1 MSGLREQGETLV
13 GRAAGLV
20 PAAGAASACTAEE
33 RRVQRRELL
42 AAFGGSVGLFVIVA
56 AIALGYA
63 TLGGS
68 QKNTAIVLLMNMVL
82 VIGLQIF
89 SGNSGVLSLAHV
101 SFAGIAAYISAIL
114 SAPTLVKGTTIP
126 DAPFGLAG
134 VELPAPLAMIVAV
147 VVTTLIAAVIGLAIA
162 RLSGI
167 SATIVTLALML
178 VVFAVLTNWK
188 SLTGGAEAFYG
199 IPVTTNIWWGLGA
212 VFVALVVARLFK
224 ASRLGLRVQSTREDE
239 VAASSSG
246 VQVVR
251 SRFWSW
257 VLSSAVCAMAGVLI
271 GHFLGAISPSGF
283 YFTLLFLTLA
293 MLVLGGEYGV
303 TGAVVGT
310 VLMTIVSEATRYL
323 GDGPVIFGVDIP
335 PLAGLSQLVQGAII
349 IVVMIWRPSGLLGD
363 RELDGLL
370 SRRLPRG
377 ARSAGGRVVAASM
390 ETAAAGGTATAEAVP
405 EAAVGATAS
414 GEAGPETPTGPGT
427 ATAAAAPAA
436 AALAADAAPA
446 AAALSVRGASMHFAG
461 LAALD
466 DASLEVHS
474 GQVVGLIGPNGAGK
488 TTLLNVISGLYAP
501 TAGEMTLNG
510 VPLNGLRPY
519 QIARLGIARTFQTTR
534 LFRELTVRQN
544 LEVAASVARGHRP
557 HVARSAA
564 EILSQFGFEEIA
576 DTKAGVLPYGVQRE
590 VEVARA
596 VALGPGILL
605 LDEPAAGLNDA
616 ESMELV
622 SAVRGIRDRE
632 GCGILLIDHDLHFVM
647 ALCEYIYVLDA
658 GRIICRGAPEEVQ
671 RDPLVVAAYL
681 GTRGG
686 ESPAAAPTMPALG
699 EA

>member
-1 MSGLREQGETLV
+1 MSGVPEQGEALA
-13 GRAAGLV
+13 GRGAALG
-20 PAAGAASACTAEE
+20 PAAGAARASACAAEE

-42 AAFGGSVGLFVIVA
+42 VAFGGSVGLFVIVA

-63 TLGGS
+63 ALGGS
-68 QKNTAIVLLMNMVL
+68 QENTAIVLLMNMVL

-199 IPVTTNIWWGLGA
+199 IPVTTNVWWGLGA

-271 GHFLGAISPSGF
+271 AHFLGAISPSGF

-349 IVVMIWRPSGLLGD
+349 IVVMIWRPFGLLGD

-370 SRRLPRG
+370 SRRLLRG
-377 ARSAGGRVVAASM
+377 ARSAGGRVATASM
-390 ETAAAGGTATAEAVP
+390 ETAAAGATATAEPAPETPAGATATGEAVP
-405 EAAVGATAS
+405 EAP
-414 GEAGPETPTGPGT
+414 AGPG
-427 ATAAAAPAA
+427 TAAAAP
-436 AALAADAAPA
+436 AADAAPA
-446 AAALSVRGASMHFAG
+446 AAALTVRGASMHFAG
-461 LAALD
+461 LAALN

-510 VPLNGLRPY
+510 VSLNGLRPY

-557 HVARSAA
+557 QAARSAA

-686 ESPAAAPTMPALG
+686 EAPATAPTMPALG